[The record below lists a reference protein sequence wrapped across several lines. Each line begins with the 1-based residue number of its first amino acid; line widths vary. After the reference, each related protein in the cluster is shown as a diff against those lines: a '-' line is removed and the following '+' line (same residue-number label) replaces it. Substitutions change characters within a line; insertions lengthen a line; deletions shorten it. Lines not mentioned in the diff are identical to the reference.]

1 MLEKT
6 RTRKKKERTK
16 QNNNTVAQNVSNA
29 QNLAVLQLKM
39 QNGRMR
45 ITYTGGENGRNCA
58 QKERK
63 KKKGETVVWPYRC
76 HAPLR
81 NIREKRQK
89 QEKIL
94 QALKRANHRN
104 LLNHAGARWV
114 AMCFCYFQS
123 LLRLLFY
130 LQR

>member
-45 ITYTGGENGRNCA
+45 ITYGRGERTKLRSKG
-58 QKERK
+58 K
-63 KKKGETVVWPYRC
+63 KK
-76 HAPLR
+76 
-81 NIREKRQK
+81 EKR
-89 QEKIL
+89 
-94 QALKRANHRN
+94 RN
-104 LLNHAGARWV
+104 R
-114 AMCFCYFQS
+114 
-123 LLRLLFY
+123 RLAVPMS
-130 LQR
+130 RTS